1 MDSDTQGNARF
12 GTLRFAGVALWS
24 SKSEPVGA
32 IPASEH
38 KEIMM
43 EMQTFRQLVD
53 LLAMY
58 ALFCAWL
65 QIRGDRQLIREA
77 IFRCDNALRMVNLAR
92 SLL

>member
-1 MDSDTQGNARF
+1 
-12 GTLRFAGVALWS
+12 
-24 SKSEPVGA
+24 
-32 IPASEH
+32 
-38 KEIMM
+38 M